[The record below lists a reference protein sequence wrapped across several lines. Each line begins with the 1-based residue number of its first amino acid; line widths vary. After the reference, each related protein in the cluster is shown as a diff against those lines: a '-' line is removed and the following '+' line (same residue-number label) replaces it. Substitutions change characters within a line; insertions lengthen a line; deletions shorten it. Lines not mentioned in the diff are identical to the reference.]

1 MSEFYKL
8 DKDLLKADVIL
19 FNNFKAKAIIPD
31 LTSASEIYESLYKDD
46 LLRMVPEL
54 SKVLKI
60 FAVIPATTCTAE
72 RSFSSLRQMKSYLRS
87 RMGQTKLNSI
97 ALLNIERKYANKVLE
112 HDIDIII
119 DAFAK
124 KKNRQKHFF

>member
-1 MSEFYKL
+1 MPQNNPLSEKGQKGGFPWQSS
-8 DKDLLKADVIL
+8 LKADVIL
-19 FNNFKAKAIIPD
+19 FNNFKAKEIIPD

-72 RSFSSLRQMKSYLRS
+72 RSFSSLRQMKS
-87 RMGQTKLNSI
+87 
-97 ALLNIERKYANKVLE
+97 
-112 HDIDIII
+112 
-119 DAFAK
+119 
-124 KKNRQKHFF
+124 